1 MPEEIINKKCKDMK
15 TFTKKTQNKAE
26 LCIQLTQSPLPKC
39 RWDALRRHSTTTDR
53 HTPRLPWQHCSQVTS
68 KLAWRRQS
76 CYRCLNGK
84 KIQKMYLQGC
94 CKKAAVKHSQY
105 FHLIYFCLLFHIYPL
120 LYQETW
126 KVLISHSN
134 LEHLQGTSKQMN
146 EIWSRSSPKCFED
159 NMYNLF

>member
-1 MPEEIINKKCKDMK
+1 MPEEIIYKTKCEDMK
-15 TFTKKTQNKAE
+15 TFTKKTQHKAE

-68 KLAWRRQS
+68 KLAWRRRS

-84 KIQKMYLQGC
+84 KIQKMYLQDY
-94 CKKAAVKHSQY
+94 CKKNCSETFSVFPSY
-105 FHLIYFCLLFHIYPL
+105 LFLFAISD

-126 KVLISHSN
+126 NVLISHST
-134 LEHLQGTSKQMN
+134 LEDLQGTLKQMN
-146 EIWSRSSPKCFED
+146 EILSRSTPECFED
-159 NMYNLF
+159 NMHYLF